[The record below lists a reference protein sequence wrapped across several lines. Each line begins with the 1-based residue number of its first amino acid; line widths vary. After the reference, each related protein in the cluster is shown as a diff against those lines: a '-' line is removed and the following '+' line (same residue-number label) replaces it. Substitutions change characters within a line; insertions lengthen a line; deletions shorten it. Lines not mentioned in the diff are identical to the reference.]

1 MKVLHIG
8 DASGVTMVLAKWQA
22 RIPDMDVAVTV
33 PLQDDPYEIIPYYM
47 GRRGA
52 WHQASIRAALDQ
64 RIPGDRSVGL
74 RRKLSSLM
82 HRIDNLYPLFRDG
95 RSLDIARVRT
105 YLELATRQARGCDVV
120 HVHGAYD
127 WLKHL
132 RAALPRSTFLVI
144 HHHGDQLRSAFS
156 SDVRAAEACADL
168 SLVSTPDLSAYGE
181 HRTHLPNPVDTEVFR
196 PLQPR
201 RPPHSPPRAFYLVKP
216 WERKDGSDSEKV
228 DLINKWCPQG
238 ATAVSDRVMYR
249 DMPAFLQS
257 YDVFC
262 NIKRTAS
269 NTLDSF
275 LDMTGLQSLA
285 VGLDVIVADGTT
297 YRSVPPQHLPEAV
310 AAQAYRLYQA

>member
-22 RIPDMDVAVTV
+22 RIPGVDVTV
-33 PLQDDPYEIIPYYM
+33 TVQRQDDPYEIMPYYM

-52 WHQASIRAALDQ
+52 WHQMSVRATLDH
-64 RIPGDRSVGL
+64 RIPGDRNVGL

-82 HRIDNLYPLFRDG
+82 YRIDNLYPLFRDG

-105 YLELATRQARGCDVV
+105 YLDLATRQAMGCDVV

-144 HHHGDQLRSAFS
+144 HHHGDQLRSAPR
-156 SDVRAAEACADL
+156 SDMRAAEACADL
-168 SLVSTPDLSAYGE
+168 ALVSTPDLLAYGE
-181 HRTHLPNPVDTEVFR
+181 HRTHLPNPVDTETFA
-196 PLQPR
+196 PR
-201 RPPHSPPRAFYLVKP
+201 RPRRPSNPPRAFYLVKP
-216 WERKDGSDSEKV
+216 WEKDGLDSEKAN
-228 DLINKWCPQG
+228 LINRWCPYG
-238 ATAVSDRVMYR
+238 ATAVSTSVMYR
-249 DMPAFLQS
+249 DMPAFLRN

-262 NIKRTAS
+262 NIKRTMS
-269 NTLDSF
+269 GTLDSF

-297 YRSVPPQHLPEAV
+297 YRSVPAQHMPEAV
-310 AAQAYRLYQA
+310 AAQTLRLYHA